1 MSSFPHASGNLGLAV
16 SLDATGVVG
25 NVYDA
30 VRISGGSIQ
39 ILTVG
44 TAEGTF
50 ALQGSNVIR
59 KDGPVDYTDDNANWA
74 TVDQS
79 AVTAG
84 GTCLLNLEDFGFRF
98 LRLFFTNTSGTG
110 TGDFHFCFKGHG

>member
-1 MSSFPHASGNLGLAV
+1 MSSLPHASGNLGL
-16 SLDATGVVG
+16 SIPLDTTGVVG

-30 VRISGGSIQ
+30 IRISGGSIQ
-39 ILTVG
+39 IITAG
-44 TAEGTF
+44 TAEGSF

-59 KDGPVDYTDDNANWA
+59 KDSEVDYTTDNGNWV
-74 TVDQS
+74 TVDTS
-79 AVTAG
+79 SVIAG

-110 TGDFHFCFKGHG
+110 AGDFHFCFKGLG